1 MAVHALTEGQSPPP
15 PALLGFGFGL
25 RVNLPIKMPSGLI
38 DIVERLAGRRAIVVG
53 DFMLDRYVYGHADRL
68 SPEAPVPVLHFQ
80 REETRLGG
88 AGHVAADLAVLGLD
102 VTVVGAL
109 GQDEL
114 AESLRR
120 ALGSEGVD
128 AGGLVSVEGRPT
140 TSKVRLVG
148 LAQHRTPQ
156 QMIRLDYE
164 NPAALND
171 AGCAAIVAAF
181 EGALGSGAGIDVVCI
196 EDYNKGV
203 VCEPVCRRVI
213 ELCRQRGVPVLVD
226 PPGISDYTKYRGAT
240 CMKLNRRETCAAT
253 GLACETAV
261 EVERAAARLLG
272 QLDCEC
278 VVITL
283 DKDGAFLAT
292 REGERRTLRTK
303 ARSVADVTGAG
314 DMFLAMLAA
323 AHAAGARWSD
333 ATALANVASGLE
345 VERFGAVPVRP
356 DEIVAE
362 LMNEVRDSA
371 GKRRTLEQ
379 LLAELSRHRAA
390 GKRIAFTNGC
400 FDLIH
405 LGHVTYF
412 RFAKQQGDLLVVGVN
427 TDESIR
433 RLKGEKRPIIA
444 LEDRLGVLEE
454 LESIDYLV
462 TFDEDTPLA
471 LIDAIR
477 PDVLVKG
484 ADYQKEEVVGWDI
497 VEAHGGRIALA
508 PLVDGRS
515 TSSVIERIVSA
526 YAN

>member
-1 MAVHALTEGQSPPP
+1 
-15 PALLGFGFGL
+15 
-25 RVNLPIKMPSGLI
+25 MPSGLI
-38 DIVERLAGRRAIVVG
+38 DIVERVAGRRAVVVG
-53 DFMLDRYVYGHADRL
+53 DFMLDRYIYGHADRL

-80 REETRLGG
+80 HEETRLGG
-88 AGHVAADLAVLGLD
+88 AGHVAADLAVLGLE
-102 VTVVGAL
+102 VTVVGAI

-114 AESLRR
+114 GETMRRGLAAE
-120 ALGSEGVD
+120 GID
-128 AGGLVSVEGRPT
+128 PGGLVAIDGRPT

-164 NPAALND
+164 NPSALD
-171 AGCAAIVAAF
+171 EVGCRAIIAAF
-181 EGALGSGAGIDVVCI
+181 EGALGSGAGVDVVCI
-196 EDYNKGV
+196 EDYNKGAL
-203 VCEPVCRRVI
+203 CEPVCRSI
-213 ELCRQRGVPVLVD
+213 IASCRKRGVPVLVD
-226 PPGISDYTKYRGAT
+226 PPSIQDYEKYRGAS
-240 CMKLNRRETCAAT
+240 CVKLNRRETGAAT
-253 GLACETAV
+253 GLSCETPA
-261 EVERAAARLLG
+261 EVEQAAEKLLG
-272 QLDCEC
+272 QLGSEA

-292 REGERRTLRTK
+292 RQGERRMLRTR

-323 AHAAGARWSD
+323 AHAAGAVWSD

-345 VERFGAVPVRP
+345 VERFGAQPVRP
-356 DEIVAE
+356 EEIVAE
-362 LMNEVRDSA
+362 IMNEMRDSA
-371 GKRRTLEQ
+371 GKRRTL
-379 LLAELSRHRAA
+379 AELLPELARHRAA

-427 TDESIR
+427 TDQSVR

-462 TFDEDTPLA
+462 TFDEDTPLP
-471 LIDAIR
+471 LIEAIR

-484 ADYQKEEVVGWDI
+484 ADYQKEEVVGWEV
-497 VEAHGGRIALA
+497 VEAHGGRVALA

-515 TSSVIERIVSA
+515 TSNVIERIVSA
-526 YAN
+526 YAG

>member
-1 MAVHALTEGQSPPP
+1 MA
-15 PALLGFGFGL
+15 
-25 RVNLPIKMPSGLI
+25 SGLI
-38 DIVERLAGRRAIVVG
+38 DIVERLAGRRAIVLG

-80 REETRLGG
+80 HEETRLGG
-88 AGHVAADLAVLGLD
+88 AGHVAADLAALGLE
-102 VTVVGAL
+102 VKVVGAV
-109 GQDEL
+109 GRDEL
-114 AESLRR
+114 GETLKQALAAE
-120 ALGSEGVD
+120 GID
-128 AGGLVSVEGRPT
+128 ATGLVPLEGRPT

-156 QMIRLDYE
+156 QMMRLDYE
-164 NPAALND
+164 NPAALD
-171 AGCAAIVAAF
+171 AAGATAIIAAL
-181 EGALGSGAGIDVVCI
+181 EGALAAGGVDVVCI

-203 VCEPVCRRVI
+203 ACDSVCRRVKK
-213 ELCRQRGVPVLVD
+213 LCRERNVPVLVD
-226 PPGISDYTKYRGAT
+226 PPTLSDYSRFSGAT
-240 CMKLNRRETCAAT
+240 CVKLNRREARAAT
-253 GLACETAV
+253 GVTCDGPA
-261 EVERAAARLLG
+261 EVERAAASLIEKL
-272 QLDCEC
+272 QSEA

-292 REGERRTLRTK
+292 RDGQRRLLRTR

-323 AHAAGARWSD
+323 AHAAGATWTD

-356 DEIVAE
+356 EEIVAE
-362 LMNEVRDSA
+362 LMSEMRDSA
-371 GKRRTLEQ
+371 GKRRTLDE
-379 LLAELSRHRAA
+379 LVLELARHRAA
-390 GKRIAFTNGC
+390 GKRIVFTNGC

-412 RFAKQQGDLLVVGVN
+412 RFAKEQGDLLVVGVN

-433 RLKGEKRPIIA
+433 RLKGERRPIIA

-462 TFDEDTPLA
+462 TFDDDTPLP
-471 LIDAIR
+471 LIEAIR

-484 ADYQKEEVVGWDI
+484 ADYQKEDVVGWEI
-497 VEAHGGRIALA
+497 VEAHGGRVALA

-526 YAN
+526 YAS